1 MTNKPAPMLEAE
13 LLPEFDSKAI
23 EYYRAYFRNDLGLPG
38 CEQHINSSRFKE
50 EVLTRHAWSTLL
62 AIPVFRC
69 TRTVSSWSGARPL
82 PKCSTSRV
90 NLEQRCK
97 GIKLVDSVIDTCL
110 QKARLLD
117 SSSDHVQ
124 KQVAEHMTCSR
135 AHFDLI
141 IFLQYLSMWLMSTPF
156 RAK

>member
-38 CEQHINSSRFKE
+38 CEQHINSSRCKE

-97 GIKLVDSVIDTCL
+97 ILSLSTVLSILADKKRVFWILRPIMF
-110 QKARLLD
+110 K
-117 SSSDHVQ
+117 
-124 KQVAEHMTCSR
+124 SR
-135 AHFDLI
+135 
-141 IFLQYLSMWLMSTPF
+141 WPGT
-156 RAK
+156 